1 MKTQQLQNFV
11 EVIDCGSINKA
22 AKKLYMTQPNV
33 SRSIH
38 SLEKEMG
45 QVLLIRTNKGIQLT
59 PAGQSLYF
67 YAKSILTQFQMLDK
81 LKYMNPHDLFNK
93 LTISVDSIFL
103 RDDLILLFY
112 EQIKSANTEIHM
124 FETTCEEVIENVSN
138 LKSELGITVLNN
150 HQLSVFKKMCELKDL
165 EYEILDSG
173 PLYVHLNENNPLANK
188 DKINANDLLENTY
201 IHLPYDLF
209 SNINLSISVDNVQ
222 LSTFTRTLTM
232 SNYHAII
239 HFIKNTN
246 AFLCG
251 HKWQIKELAKTHIK
265 SLLVENCDFEM
276 HLIIVKRKQNTFSDS
291 ASIFLEIFKQYY
303 PGV

>member
-11 EVIDCGSINKA
+11 EVIDSGSINKA

-38 SLEKEMG
+38 SLEEEMG

-67 YAKSILTQFQMLDK
+67 YAKSILTQFQMLEK

-112 EQIKSANTEIHM
+112 DHIRSADTEIHM
-124 FETTCEEVIENVSN
+124 FETTCEEVIENVSS

-150 HQLSVFKKMCELKDL
+150 HQLSVFKKMCELKEL

-173 PLYVHLNENNPLANK
+173 PLYVHLNENNPLASK

-222 LSTFTRTLTM
+222 LSSFTHTLTM

-251 HKWQIKELAKTHIK
+251 HKWQIKELA
-265 SLLVENCDFEM
+265 
-276 HLIIVKRKQNTFSDS
+276 
-291 ASIFLEIFKQYY
+291 
-303 PGV
+303 

>member
-38 SLEKEMG
+38 SLEEEMG

-67 YAKSILTQFQMLDK
+67 YAKSILTQFQMLEK

-103 RDDLILLFY
+103 RDDLILLY
-112 EQIKSANTEIHM
+112 YDHIRSADTEIHM
-124 FETTCEEVIENVSN
+124 FETTCEEVIENVSS

-150 HQLSVFKKMCELKDL
+150 HQLSVFKKMCELKEL

-173 PLYVHLNENNPLANK
+173 PLYVHLNENNPLAIK

-209 SNINLSISVDNVQ
+209 SNINLSISVDGVQ
-222 LSTFTRTLTM
+222 LSTFTHTLTM

-239 HFIKNTN
+239 HFIKNTS

-265 SLLVENCDFEM
+265 SLLIENCDLEM
-276 HLIIVKRKQNTFSDS
+276 NLIVIKRKQNNLSDS
-291 ASIFLEIFKQYY
+291 ANIFLNIFKQYY